1 MKKKIPILIL
11 GLILLYGL
19 QASPFPIN
27 IANTTVHA
35 STVTPANF
43 TIIVLP
49 DTQYYAQSYPA
60 IFTNQT
66 QWIVSHKD
74 ALNIVYVTGE
84 GDITNVGTQDIQWQ
98 RADAAYTL
106 LENITTTH
114 LPYGI
119 PYTIPLG
126 NHDQPTTLF
135 NQYFGVS
142 RFTGRDYYGGH
153 YSTTNNNHYVLFNAS
168 GISFI
173 AIALDYNPS
182 TAVLNWAD
190 DLLKTYSNRRAIVI
204 EHCILNVDASW
215 DGNGQTIYDTL
226 KDNPNLFLMLCGHN
240 HGENRRT
247 ETYNGH
253 TINILLADY
262 QNYPKGGNGYLRIMT
277 FCSVTNQIKVKT
289 YSPYVNH
296 YETDANSQFNLLF
309 NTTPLP
315 LTIEFVTNGLGI
327 NAMIKNTGTVD
338 AKSLSWQIQLDGGVI
353 LVGKSKTDTIDI
365 AAGDTVTIKD
375 SVFGLG
381 KTTITVT
388 VGDVEKTATGTVLLI
403 LVLNV
408 A

>member
-1 MKKKIPILIL
+1 MTD
-11 GLILLYGL
+11 
-19 QASPFPIN
+19 
-27 IANTTVHA
+27 TTVHA
-35 STVTPANF
+35 SMTTSANF
-43 TIIVLP
+43 TIIALP

-84 GDITNVGTQDIQWQ
+84 GDIVDIPTDVQYQ
-98 RADAAYTL
+98 HADAAYTI
-106 LENITTTH
+106 LENSTITH

-119 PYTIPLG
+119 PYTIPPG

-135 NQYFGVS
+135 NKYFGVS

-153 YSTTNNNHYVLFNAS
+153 YSTKNNNHYVLFNAS

-190 DLLKTYSNRRAIVI
+190 DLLKTFSNRRAIVI

-215 DGNGQTIYDTL
+215 DGNGQTVYDTL

-262 QNYPKGGNGYLRIMT
+262 QDYPNGGNGYLRIMT
-277 FCSVTNQIKVKT
+277 FSPATNQINVKT
-289 YSPYVNH
+289 YSPYLDR
-296 YETDANSQFNLLF
+296 YETDANSQFNLLY

-315 LTIEFVTNGLGI
+315 LTIELTTNGLGI

-338 AKSLSWQIQLDGGVI
+338 AKNLSWQIQLNGGII
-353 LVGKSKTDTIDI
+353 LKGKSTTGIVDI
-365 AAGDTVTIKD
+365 AAGDTVTITD
-375 SVFGLG
+375 SVFGFG

-388 VGDVEKTATGTVLLI
+388 AGDVEKTAKGTVVLI

>member
-1 MKKKIPILIL
+1 MKKIFPILIL
-11 GLILLYGL
+11 GMIILCGL
-19 QASPFPIN
+19 VSNFYRLDITETN
-27 IANTTVHA
+27 VHA
-35 STVTPANF
+35 SMVTPTNF
-43 TIIVLP
+43 TIIALP
-49 DTQYYAQSYPA
+49 DTQYYAESYPT
-60 IFTNQT
+60 IFINQT
-66 QWIVSHKD
+66 QWIVNHKD

-84 GDITNVGTQDIQWQ
+84 GDITDIGIQDIQWQ
-98 RADAAYTL
+98 HADAAYTL
-106 LENITTTH
+106 LEDLTTTH

-119 PYTIPLG
+119 PYTIPPG

-142 RFTGRDYYGGH
+142 RFTGRSYYGGH

-182 TAVLNWAD
+182 TAALNWAD
-190 DLLKTYSNRRAIVI
+190 GVLQTYNNRKAIVI

-215 DGNGQTIYDTL
+215 DGNGQMIYDTL
-226 KDNPNLFLMLCGHN
+226 KHNPNLFLMLCGHN

-262 QNYPKGGNGYLRIMT
+262 QNYRKGGNGYLRIMT
-277 FCSVTNQIKVKT
+277 FYPATEQIKVKT
-289 YSPYVNH
+289 YSPYLDQ
-296 YETDANSQFNLLF
+296 YQTDANSQFNLNY
-309 NTTPLP
+309 NTTPSP
-315 LTIEFVTNGLGI
+315 LTIESITDGLGI
-327 NAMIKNTGTVD
+327 KAVIKNTGTVD
-338 AKSLSWQIQLDGGVI
+338 VKNVSWKIQLDGGII
-353 LVGKSKTDTIDI
+353 LVGKSKTGTVDI
-365 AAGDTVTIKD
+365 AAGDTITIED
-375 SVFGLG
+375 FVFGFG

-388 VGDVEKTATGTVLLI
+388 VGDVEQTAAAIVLLT

>member
-1 MKKKIPILIL
+1 MKKIFPILIL
-11 GLILLYGL
+11 GMVLLCGL
-19 QASPFPIN
+19 EPGHFLTNMTDTA
-27 IANTTVHA
+27 VHA
-35 STVTPANF
+35 SMATPANF
-43 TIIVLP
+43 TIIALP
-49 DTQYYAQSYPA
+49 DTQYYALFYPA
-60 IFTNQT
+60 IFMNQT

-84 GDITNVGTQDIQWQ
+84 GDITEFGTQDIEWQ
-98 RADAAYTL
+98 RADAVYSL
-106 LENITTTH
+106 LEDPITTH

-119 PYTIPLG
+119 PYAIPPG

-168 GISFI
+168 GMSFI

-190 DLLKTYSNRRAIVI
+190 GLLQTYSNRRAIVV

-215 DGNGQTIYDTL
+215 DGNGQTIYDML

-262 QNYPKGGNGYLRIMT
+262 QNRLNGGNGYLRIMT
-277 FCSVTNQIKVKT
+277 FYPATNLIKVKT

-296 YETDANSQFNLLF
+296 YETDANSQFNLIY
-309 NTTPLP
+309 NMTPSP
-315 LTIEFVTNGLGI
+315 LTIESITNGLGI
-327 NAMIKNTGTVD
+327 NAVIKNTGTVD
-338 AKSLSWQIQLDGGVI
+338 AKNVSWKIQLDGGVI
-353 LVGKSKTDTIDI
+353 FVGKSKTGTVDI
-365 AAGDTVTIKD
+365 AAGGTATIKD
-375 SVFGLG
+375 SVFGFG

-403 LVLNV
+403 LVFNV